1 MFTFVYFLWNRAKK
15 DADRVPSLF
24 EIILDP
30 EGDLQEKKEEPTLFD
45 IVLRPEKFITTSA
58 EEREAEEYPEYE
70 NPNDFN
76 QFRYEFS
83 TTASTTTTTITT
95 TSEQRCLKRG
105 HVANYK
111 LFIPSLSFITV
122 CYFLN
127 IDSVSNSLK

>member
-1 MFTFVYFLWNRAKK
+1 M
-15 DADRVPSLF
+15 
-24 EIILDP
+24 DP

-58 EEREAEEYPEYE
+58 EEREAEDDPAYE

-83 TTASTTTTTITT
+83 TTTSTTTTTDTT

-105 HVANYK
+105 HVANETFHTLPNLP
-111 LFIPSLSFITV
+111 LFLSQWAIFSKGTPSPVGHVTF
-122 CYFLN
+122 F
-127 IDSVSNSLK
+127 